1 MEWRELFSHDG
12 LRGKVLLCYVGL
24 LSSIEL
30 RHLFYLLLGLS
41 RDTRLSRE
49 LGSFQSLFTLTV
61 HHYASLLL
69 QIGSKVILN
78 LLII

>member
-1 MEWRELFSHDG
+1 MGLVLHDG
-12 LRGKVLLCYVGL
+12 LRGKVLIYYVGL

-30 RHLFYLLLGLS
+30 RHLFYLPPGLPH
-41 RDTRLSRE
+41 DTRLSRE
-49 LGSFQSLFTLTV
+49 LGSFQYLFTLTV
-61 HHYASLLL
+61 HHYASLLF